1 MTMQHDGAAEDMPQ
15 LFTQLRQSLE
25 LCDELKATFL
35 LRFAF
40 KSKLTLLPLYPLP
53 LSGSRG
59 SRNSHAY
66 FACLELLAGIQLPNE
81 DQQQVYS
88 EGKCC

>member
-1 MTMQHDGAAEDMPQ
+1 MGESGAQEFLGFLQIYAEIYR
-15 LFTQLRQSLE
+15 LGLASE
-25 LCDELKATFL
+25 
-35 LRFAF
+35 
-40 KSKLTLLPLYPLP
+40 SLP
-53 LSGSRG
+53 LSGSRD

-66 FACLELLAGIQLPNE
+66 FACLELLAGIQLPTE

>member
-1 MTMQHDGAAEDMPQ
+1 MEEKGGQEFLGFLQIYAEIYRPR
-15 LFTQLRQSLE
+15 LVSE
-25 LCDELKATFL
+25 
-35 LRFAF
+35 
-40 KSKLTLLPLYPLP
+40 SLP
-53 LSGSRG
+53 LSESRG

-66 FACLELLAGIQLPNE
+66 FACLELLAGIQLPTE